1 MIIVNN
7 FAIYS
12 SHINYTAM
20 NAVCMYVCMY
30 VCVCPCIML
39 GHLSIRAAAIGDC
52 VEAPSILDQA
62 LEYHVLLVRILDSV
76 C

>member
-1 MIIVNN
+1 
-7 FAIYS
+7 
-12 SHINYTAM
+12 M
-20 NAVCMYVCMY
+20 NAVCMYVC
-30 VCVCPCIML
+30 VCICIML

-62 LEYHVLLVRILDSV
+62 LECHVLLVRILDSV